1 METTKLT
8 VRLPKEELEFA
19 KQYARDHGITVTAL
33 IDRYFA
39 RLQAQQSG
47 PIHPDVQRFS
57 GLVPSDADV
66 CELHLQHLES
76 KHRCGP
82 SST

>member
-33 IDRYFA
+33 IDRYLS
-39 RLQAQQSG
+39 RLQSEPPG
-47 PIHPDVQRFS
+47 PVHPDVQRFS
-57 GLVPSDADV
+57 GLVPSGVSAR
-66 CELHLQHLES
+66 ELYLLHLDS
-76 KHRCGP
+76 KHR
-82 SST
+82 